1 MLWPNVENKNSGY
14 RLATTGAIRDTA
26 ISHDQIAYFAAD
38 YLLQHYPELVLA
50 RYQLEQLPKS
60 EMELMEII
68 GKKRGCLRSGGRIEM
83 DKVSKI
89 LLSELRAGTIGRI
102 SLETP
107 AMMEVELAELVIIRE
122 QKEAKKK
129 ARKQKWKGS
138 N

>member
-1 MLWPNVENKNSGY
+1 G
-14 RLATTGAIRDTA
+14 
-26 ISHDQIAYFAAD
+26 H
-38 YLLQHYPELVLA
+38 
-50 RYQLEQLPKS
+50 
-60 EMELMEII
+60 
-68 GKKRGCLRSGGRIEM
+68 IEM

-107 AMMEVELAELVIIRE
+107 AMMEKELDELVIIRE
-122 QKEAKKK
+122 QRDAKKK

>member
-1 MLWPNVENKNSGY
+1 
-14 RLATTGAIRDTA
+14 
-26 ISHDQIAYFAAD
+26 
-38 YLLQHYPELVLA
+38 
-50 RYQLEQLPKS
+50 
-60 EMELMEII
+60 
-68 GKKRGCLRSGGRIEM
+68 M
-83 DKVSKI
+83 DKVAKI

-107 AMMEVELAELVIIRE
+107 SMMEKELAELVIIRE